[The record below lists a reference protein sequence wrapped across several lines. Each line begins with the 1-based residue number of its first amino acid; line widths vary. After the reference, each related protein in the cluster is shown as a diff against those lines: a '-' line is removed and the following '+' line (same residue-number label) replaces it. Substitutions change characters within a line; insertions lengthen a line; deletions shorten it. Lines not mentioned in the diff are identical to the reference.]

1 MTHGQARRFFIVC
14 VVTGLVAV
22 IDQATKVAAMTWLS
36 TEQRIPLLGDFL
48 GLTLAFN
55 PGALLS
61 LGSGVTGLLTLL
73 GAGITVLLFVAA
85 LRTRTRS
92 QAIGI
97 GFLLGGAI
105 GNLIDRVFAPPAFGR
120 GYVTDFLAYGTWF
133 IGNLA
138 DIALGV
144 GFVVIGVGA
153 WLRRRSRNQAVS
165 AALEHRAA
173 SPNSGQRV

>member
-1 MTHGQARRFFIVC
+1 M
-14 VVTGLVAV
+14 
-22 IDQATKVAAMTWLS
+22 
-36 TEQRIPLLGDFL
+36 
-48 GLTLAFN
+48 
-55 PGALLS
+55 
-61 LGSGVTGLLTLL
+61 
-73 GAGITVLLFVAA
+73 
-85 LRTRTRS
+85 
-92 QAIGI
+92 
-97 GFLLGGAI
+97 
-105 GNLIDRVFAPPAFGR
+105 
-120 GYVTDFLAYGTWF
+120 TDFLAYGTWF